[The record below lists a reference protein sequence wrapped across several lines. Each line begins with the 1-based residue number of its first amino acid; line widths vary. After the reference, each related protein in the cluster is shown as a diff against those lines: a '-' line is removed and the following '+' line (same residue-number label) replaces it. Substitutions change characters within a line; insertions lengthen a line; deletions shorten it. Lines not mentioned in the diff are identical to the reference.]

1 MPTIRLKENEPFEVA
16 MRRFK
21 RTIEKTGA
29 RTRAMERKLR
39 SVEQLSDEESVAV
52 LGAGARA
59 AAPALGRL
67 VHDVLLWATVAAVS
81 VSMAA
86 IGGYIAWSALRG
98 RRSGANSARAI
109 PQDGPR
115 SAGRSGLASHDH
127 QRRGQ

>member
-1 MPTIRLKENEPFEVA
+1 MPTGRICHTHCPSGGGWGWLIAVIA
-16 MRRFK
+16 
-21 RTIEKTGA
+21 A
-29 RTRAMERKLR
+29 
-39 SVEQLSDEESVAV
+39 VAV

-98 RRSGANSARAI
+98 PPERRRNSGPGPEAADAMWSNATARPRARSGALFRAL
-109 PQDGPR
+109 GPMPK
-115 SAGRSGLASHDH
+115 
-127 QRRGQ
+127 QRRNG

>member
-1 MPTIRLKENEPFEVA
+1 MPTGRICHTHCPSGGGWGWLIAVIA
-16 MRRFK
+16 
-21 RTIEKTGA
+21 A
-29 RTRAMERKLR
+29 
-39 SVEQLSDEESVAV
+39 VAV

-98 RRSGANSARAI
+98 RRSRASSAEAISRVPRAPEAARGRLSV
-109 PQDGPR
+109 PQPRDG
-115 SAGRSGLASHDH
+115 GR
-127 QRRGQ
+127 

>member
-1 MPTIRLKENEPFEVA
+1 MPTGRICHTHCPSGGGWGWLIAVIA
-16 MRRFK
+16 
-21 RTIEKTGA
+21 A
-29 RTRAMERKLR
+29 
-39 SVEQLSDEESVAV
+39 VAV

-67 VHDVLLWATVAAVS
+67 VHDVLLWATVAAVR
-81 VSMAA
+81 VSLAA